1 MNNMD
6 RRRRRTRC
14 RYLSGFEHD
23 LSRVVNEHKTA
34 LGETLGS
41 HQHRWQLDI
50 CSPGIWNLFGS
61 KTLAC
66 NNCQIHKSLEKC
78 EIPTI
83 AESSLSPSPHNNPT
97 PSKPNA
103 TNTNWLQNSFKI
115 SKPMLLEY
123 VFCRHS
129 FEHVFFCRHSL
140 WDLGL
145 LQMQFLRFGY
155 ILLDTRFEFCFQC
168 TGSSISIDF
177 KACDLSSTSTHTHS
191 SLHKLVH
198 EILTWI

>member
-1 MNNMD
+1 
-6 RRRRRTRC
+6 
-14 RYLSGFEHD
+14 
-23 LSRVVNEHKTA
+23 
-34 LGETLGS
+34 
-41 HQHRWQLDI
+41 
-50 CSPGIWNLFGS
+50 
-61 KTLAC
+61 
-66 NNCQIHKSLEKC
+66 
-78 EIPTI
+78 
-83 AESSLSPSPHNNPT
+83 
-97 PSKPNA
+97 
-103 TNTNWLQNSFKI
+103 LQNSFKF

-155 ILLDTRFEFCFQC
+155 ILLDTRSEFCFQC
-168 TGSSISIDF
+168 TGSSISIDLQ
-177 KACDLSSTSTHTHS
+177 ACDLSSTSTHTHS